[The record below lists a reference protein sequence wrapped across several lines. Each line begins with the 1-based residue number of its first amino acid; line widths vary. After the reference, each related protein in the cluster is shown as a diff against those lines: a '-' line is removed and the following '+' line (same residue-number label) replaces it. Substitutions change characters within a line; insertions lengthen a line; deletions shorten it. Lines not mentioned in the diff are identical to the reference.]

1 MVCLIIQ
8 FNWLLKEWDYGI
20 GAEAAELLI
29 ACYCN
34 CQRKIIRRSGQ
45 YALREGQKTEENG
58 KKSWV
63 LLKPPWLFCRPWTWI
78 GRKEHHK
85 AYLRY
90 LNYSIVERFG
100 YIQSNQSMY
109 LIDTIYVGINYLFK
123 ELLSFLEFIQY
134 SLVLLRSRSIA
145 LRWFMK
151 EVWLLTPLPKKLFA
165 YE

>member
-1 MVCLIIQ
+1 MRLWDRRRGGRTLDCL
-8 FNWLLKEWDYGI
+8 LLQLP
-20 GAEAAELLI
+20 ALRAS
-29 ACYCN
+29 
-34 CQRKIIRRSGQ
+34 KIIRRSGQ
-45 YALREGQKTEENG
+45 YALREGQKTEEND

-109 LIDTIYVGINYLFK
+109 LGINYLFK
-123 ELLSFLEFIQY
+123 GLSFLEFIQY

>member
-1 MVCLIIQ
+1 MRLWDRRRGARTLDCL
-8 FNWLLKEWDYGI
+8 LLQLP
-20 GAEAAELLI
+20 ALRAS
-29 ACYCN
+29 
-34 CQRKIIRRSGQ
+34 KIIKCSGQ
-45 YALREGQKTEENG
+45 YALREGLMKMA

-109 LIDTIYVGINYLFK
+109 LGINYLFK

>member
-1 MVCLIIQ
+1 MRLWDRRRGGRTLDCL
-8 FNWLLKEWDYGI
+8 LLQLP
-20 GAEAAELLI
+20 ALRAS
-29 ACYCN
+29 
-34 CQRKIIRRSGQ
+34 KIIRRSGQ
-45 YALREGQKTEENG
+45 YALREGQKTEEND
-58 KKSWV
+58 KKIMGFTQTAMTF
-63 LLKPPWLFCRPWTWI
+63 LRCRPWTWI

-109 LIDTIYVGINYLFK
+109 LGINYLFK
-123 ELLSFLEFIQY
+123 GLLSFLEFIQY